1 MQCGVGAICTGADSS
16 GVHNSLHTRLALL
29 LSSATAG
36 DFTDAGTESAS
47 FKTLFWGML
56 AMKASQQWPCRTP
69 STLTAYRTPLDVIQ
83 VFLISLRY
91 KLCQPATAPV
101 ALVTWRWPASVS
113 SNVAEAVPGLT
124 AASLPPTHTGH
135 VRPGLITTGRSAAT
149 STPVK
154 CVSGDSLVTA
164 NAKSTTVQT
173 RERSRVLYSKMNVLN
188 GHSTVT
194 DSLR

>member
-91 KLCQPATAPV
+91 KLCQPWDQAP
-101 ALVTWRWPASVS
+101 LYRTTTPLLTELRS
-113 SNVAEAVPGLT
+113 SQTSSQRRGSPGWSGTL
-124 AASLPPTHTGH
+124 A
-135 VRPGLITTGRSAAT
+135 GLCVCVCVCVCVCCLLYT
-149 STPVK
+149 SP
-154 CVSGDSLVTA
+154 SPRDFG
-164 NAKSTTVQT
+164 
-173 RERSRVLYSKMNVLN
+173 
-188 GHSTVT
+188 
-194 DSLR
+194 